1 MLRSRLF
8 WRVLLVCVGGNLLLT
23 IAFIT
28 LATWGLEAFV
38 IARVEERLR
47 DTAIVL
53 RGAAEGPLEA
63 GQRDALQLMV
73 RELASHSDTRFT
85 IIDAAGVVVADS
97 HEDPR
102 RMENHATRPEVRAAA
117 SADGEGIDHR
127 PSVTVGVPMLY
138 LALKIERDRKLLGY
152 VRVSAELQRIESLT
166 ATLRWIGVGVG
177 AGVFVLAAGLSYL
190 VVRRIVRPLEQ
201 LTEAAGQFAETGAAT
216 LIPETS
222 GDEVG
227 VLSAAF
233 NRMQESLA
241 ERWNELR
248 SGNERL
254 QGIMRS
260 MEEGVLALDSEERVV
275 LANDAGR
282 LLLEL
287 GDGELTGRRL
297 WEVTRLRSL
306 RDAFLEAF
314 PSGRPSV
321 KEFETTGAVRRI
333 LTLRATRLPGD
344 PSPGL
349 MMVMHDV
356 TELRRLENLRRD
368 FVANVS
374 HELKTPLSSI
384 KAYAETL
391 RLGAIHDA
399 EHNLN
404 FVERIEEQADRLHQL
419 IIDLLHLARVESGQ
433 QAFDITRV
441 PLRTAVDSTVK
452 AYKSVAEA
460 RQVQLECVPPERPL
474 AVRADEEGVRTIL
487 NNLVD
492 NAIKYTPTGGRVTIR
507 WRLEGTAVVL
517 EVEDTGIG
525 IARQHHARVFER
537 FYRVDKARSRELGG
551 TGLGLS
557 IVKHLANAFGGTV
570 GIDSQPRQG
579 SIFRV
584 SLPVADGSDFM
595 AS

>member
-28 LATWGLEAFV
+28 LATWGLEPFIV
-38 IARVEERLR
+38 ARVEERLR
-47 DTAIVL
+47 DTAVVL

-63 GQRDALQLMV
+63 GRRDDLQLLV
-73 RELASHSDTRFT
+73 RAMASHTDTRFT
-85 IIDAAGVVVADS
+85 IVDAAGVVIADS

-102 RMENHATRPEVRAAA
+102 RMENHGTRPEVRAAA
-117 SADGEGIDHR
+117 LDNGEGIDR
-127 PSVTVGVPMLY
+127 RASVTVGVPMLY
-138 LALKIERDRKLLGY
+138 LALKVERERKLLGF
-152 VRVSAELQRIESLT
+152 VRVSAELQQIESLA
-166 ATLRWIGVGVG
+166 ATVRWVGVG
-177 AGVFVLAAGLSYL
+177 IGASVFLLAAALSYL

-201 LTEAAGQFAETGAAT
+201 LTEAASRFAQTGAAAP
-216 LIPETS
+216 IPET
-222 GDEVG
+222 GVDEVG

-233 NRMQESLA
+233 NQMQASLA
-241 ERWNELR
+241 QRWHELR
-248 SGNERL
+248 SNNERL

-260 MEEGVLALDSEERVV
+260 MEEGVLALDAEERVV

-282 LLLEL
+282 TLLEL

-297 WEVTRLRSL
+297 WEVTRLRTL

-333 LTLRATRLPGD
+333 LTLRATRLPGE

-391 RLGAIHDA
+391 KLGAIHDA
-399 EHNLN
+399 EHNLS
-404 FVERIEEQADRLHQL
+404 FVERIEEQSDRLHQL

-441 PLRTAVDSTVK
+441 PVRAVVEAAFK
-452 AYKSVAEA
+452 AHKSVAEA

-474 AVRADEEGVRTIL
+474 AVRADEEGLRTIL

-492 NAIKYTPTGGRVTIR
+492 NAIKYTPAGGRVTVR
-507 WRLEGTAVVL
+507 WRRDGSSVVL

-579 SIFRV
+579 SVFRV
-584 SLPVADGSDFM
+584 SLPVADGDDFM
-595 AS
+595 GS